1 MERIDYSYDPV
12 TLAMPLAEM
21 ITRLIIERGRL
32 PGADDVRKLLREL
45 GLEELYAGRGLAL
58 HRNRYFVT
66 LLLPREVLV
75 VDIIPSSGELSDSVE
90 VMAYHDRELGAFI
103 VEILPANDL
112 EYEGNIGLEP
122 AIIDEKTLKLKS
134 SPVFGHFEEE
144 KEGLYLVIEG
154 EAYELWKDS
163 GKLSVCPICGGEL
176 AWKGERAYCQDCGY
190 GVKVVRG

>member
-12 TLAMPLAEM
+12 TLAMPLAER

-32 PGADDVRKLLREL
+32 PGADDVRKLLGEL
-45 GLEELYAGRGLAL
+45 GLEELYAGRGLVL

-66 LLLPREVLV
+66 LLFPREVLV

-90 VMAYHDRELGAFI
+90 VIAYHDRELGAFI
-103 VEILPANDL
+103 VEILPANDI

-122 AIIDEKTLKLKS
+122 AIIDEKTLELKS
-134 SPVFGHFEEE
+134 NPVFGHFKEE
-144 KEGLYLVIEG
+144 KEGLYLVIDG
-154 EAYELWKDS
+154 ETYELWKES
-163 GKLSVCPICGGEL
+163 GKLGTCPLCGGEL

-190 GVKVVRG
+190 GVRVKD